1 MTSPQLLFLVTPIL
15 VPLVLSLVITRL
27 SLASRASRA
36 RIKVL
41 EKEESGVER
50 LAHIV
55 ARLEREMEDAMVDMF
70 DGDGAET
77 AAPGSSSE
85 KPGSSSGK
93 KKKGEEE
100 PKDQPRLLEVQKRM
114 VRWLNSL
121 PGLKKELVFIKQV
134 RNSHAVIIARD
145 VKRFPGHKD
154 GEGVLRH
161 WADHFIM

>member
-1 MTSPQLLFLVTPIL
+1 M
-15 VPLVLSLVITRL
+15 PLVLSLVITRL

-41 EKEESGVER
+41 EKEESGAER

-70 DGDGAET
+70 DGDGAEI
-77 AAPGSSSE
+77 AAQGPSSE
-85 KPGSSSGK
+85 KPGPSSGK
-93 KKKGEEE
+93 TKKGKVEE
-100 PKDQPRLLEVQKRM
+100 PKDQPRLLVVQKRM

>member
-1 MTSPQLLFLVTPIL
+1 M
-15 VPLVLSLVITRL
+15 PLVLSLVITRL

-70 DGDGAET
+70 DGDGTEI
-77 AAPGSSSE
+77 AAPGSSGE
-85 KPGSSSGK
+85 KPGPSPGK
-93 KKKGEEE
+93 TKKGKDGE